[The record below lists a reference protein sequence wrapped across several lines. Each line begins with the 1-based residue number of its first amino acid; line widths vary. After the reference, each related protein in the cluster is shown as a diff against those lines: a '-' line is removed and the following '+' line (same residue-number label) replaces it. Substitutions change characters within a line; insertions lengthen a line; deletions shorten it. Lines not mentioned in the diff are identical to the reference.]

1 MYMKFRDLFKQKPN
15 KFMLMLIDQTE
26 ITTRGLELLT
36 HYLKKRSSNVA
47 RQIVETENQAE
58 EMRRIMIEELMNTFV
73 TPFDRE
79 DIFALSRDFD
89 DILHYSSTTVEEMEI
104 LDVTPTP
111 QMQKMAEL
119 LCEAVKELNLAV
131 LRLQDKHYSVATE
144 HANTAKRIENQVE
157 TTYREAIAELFQ
169 ETKDV
174 KHVINVL
181 KVREIYRHLSNAAD
195 RQDQAANVISDII
208 LKIA

>member
-1 MYMKFRDLFKQKPN
+1 MKLRDLFKSKPN

-26 ITTRGLELLT
+26 ITVKGLDLLI

-47 RQIVETENQAE
+47 KQIVETEDQAE
-58 EMRRIMIEELMNTFV
+58 EMRRIMIEELMDTFI

-89 DILHYSSTTVEEMEI
+89 DILRYSSTTVEEMEI

-119 LCEAVKELNLAV
+119 LCDAARELHLAV
-131 LRLQDKHYSVATE
+131 LRLQDKHYAVATE
-144 HANTAKRIENQVE
+144 HANTAKRIETQVE
-157 TTYREAIAELFQ
+157 TTYREAIAELFE
-169 ETKDV
+169 ETRDIKRV
-174 KHVINVL
+174 MNVL

-195 RQDQAANVISDII
+195 RQARAADVISDII

>member
-1 MYMKFRDLFKQKPN
+1 MKLRDLFKPKPN
-15 KFMLMLIDQTE
+15 KFMLMLVDQTA
-26 ITTRGLELLT
+26 ITVKGLDLLI

-47 RQIVETENQAE
+47 KQIVETEDQAE
-58 EMRRIMIEELMNTFV
+58 EMRRIMIEELMDTFI

-119 LCEAVKELNLAV
+119 LCDAARELHMAV
-131 LRLQDKHYSVATE
+131 LRLQDKHYAVATE
-144 HANTAKRIENQVE
+144 HANTARRIENQVE
-157 TTYREAIAELFQ
+157 TTYREAVAELFQ
-169 ETKDV
+169 EAKEV
-174 KHVINVL
+174 KHVMTVL

-195 RQDQAANVISDII
+195 REDQAANVISDII

>member
-1 MYMKFRDLFKQKPN
+1 MKFRDLFKPKPN
-15 KFMLMLIDQTE
+15 KFFLMLEKQTE
-26 ITTRGLELLT
+26 ITVTGLDLLT
-36 HYLKKRSSNVA
+36 HYLKKRSSNA
-47 RQIVETENQAE
+47 AKQIVESERQAV

-79 DIFALSRDFD
+79 DIFALSRDLD
-89 DILHYSSTTVEEMEI
+89 DILRYSSTTVEEMEI
-104 LDVTPTP
+104 LDVIPTP

-119 LCEAVKELNLAV
+119 LTEAARELHLAI
-131 LRLQDKHYSVATE
+131 LRLEDKHYAVATE

-157 TTYREAIAELFQ
+157 TTYREAIADLFQ
-169 ETKDV
+169 EARDI
-174 KHVINVL
+174 KHVMNVL
-181 KVREIYRHLSNAAD
+181 KTREIYRHLSNAAD

>member
-1 MYMKFRDLFKQKPN
+1 
-15 KFMLMLIDQTE
+15 MLIDQTE
-26 ITTRGLELLT
+26 ITTKGLELLT

-47 RQIVETENQAE
+47 RQIVEIESQAE
-58 EMRRIMIEELMNTFV
+58 EKRRIMIEELMNTFV

-79 DIFALSRDFD
+79 DIFALSRDLD

-104 LDVTPTP
+104 LDVTPTI

-144 HANTAKRIENQVE
+144 HANNAKRIENQVE

>member
-1 MYMKFRDLFKQKPN
+1 MGIRDLFKPKPN
-15 KFMLMLIDQTE
+15 KFLMMLVNQTAITVKGLDLLI
-26 ITTRGLELLT
+26 

-47 RQIVETENQAE
+47 KQIVETEKEAV
-58 EMRRIMIEELMNTFV
+58 EMRRIMIEELMNTFI

-89 DILHYSSTTVEEMEI
+89 DILRYSSTTVEEMEI

-119 LCEAVKELNLAV
+119 LAEAARELHLAV
-131 LRLQDKHYSVATE
+131 MRLQDKHYSVATE

-157 TTYREAIAELFQ
+157 TTYREAIAQLFQ
-169 ETKDV
+169 ETRDV
-174 KHVINVL
+174 KHVMNVL
-181 KVREIYRHLSNAAD
+181 KIREIYRHLSNAAD

>member
-1 MYMKFRDLFKQKPN
+1 MKLRDLFKPKPN
-15 KFMLMLIDQTE
+15 KFMMMLVDQTE
-26 ITTRGLELLT
+26 ITVKGLDLLT

-47 RQIVETENQAE
+47 KQIVQTENEAV
-58 EMRRIMIEELMNTFV
+58 EMRRIMIEELMNTFI

-104 LDVTPTP
+104 LDVSPTP
-111 QMQKMAEL
+111 QMQKMSEL
-119 LCEAVKELNLAV
+119 LCEAVKELRLAV
-131 LRLQDKHYSVATE
+131 LRMQDKHYAVATE

-174 KHVINVL
+174 KHVMNVL

>member
-1 MYMKFRDLFKQKPN
+1 MKLRDLFKPKPN
-15 KFMLMLIDQTE
+15 KFMLMLVDQTE
-26 ITTRGLELLT
+26 ITVTGLDLLI

-47 RQIVETENQAE
+47 RQIVETENEAV
-58 EMRRIMIEELMNTFV
+58 EMRRIMIEELMDTFI

-89 DILHYSSTTVEEMEI
+89 DILRYSSTTVEEMEI

-111 QMQKMAEL
+111 PMQRMAEL
-119 LCEAVKELNLAV
+119 LCEAAKELRLAV
-131 LRLQDKHYSVATE
+131 LRLQDKHYAVATE

-174 KHVINVL
+174 KHVMNVL

>member
-1 MYMKFRDLFKQKPN
+1 MTFSDLFKQKPN

-26 ITTRGLELLT
+26 ITSKGLELLT

-47 RQIVETENQAE
+47 RQIVEIESQAE
-58 EMRRIMIEELMNTFV
+58 EKRRIMIEELMNTFV

-79 DIFALSRDFD
+79 DIFALSRDLD
-89 DILHYSSTTVEEMEI
+89 DILHYSITTVEEMEI
-104 LDVTPTP
+104 LDVTPTI

-144 HANTAKRIENQVE
+144 HANNAKRIENQVE

-181 KVREIYRHLSNAAD
+181 KVRELYRHLSNAAD

>member
-1 MYMKFRDLFKQKPN
+1 
-15 KFMLMLIDQTE
+15 MLIDQTE
-26 ITTRGLELLT
+26 ITSKGLELLT

-47 RQIVETENQAE
+47 RQIVEIESQAE
-58 EMRRIMIEELMNTFV
+58 EKRRIMIEELMNTFV

-79 DIFALSRDFD
+79 DIFALSRDLD

-104 LDVTPTP
+104 LDVTPTI

-144 HANTAKRIENQVE
+144 HANNAKRIENQVE

>member
-1 MYMKFRDLFKQKPN
+1 MKIRDLFKPKPN
-15 KFMLMLIDQTE
+15 KFMIMLVEQTE
-26 ITTRGLELLT
+26 ITVKGLELLT
-36 HYLKKRSSNVA
+36 HYLKKRSSNAAKEIVA
-47 RQIVETENQAE
+47 TEGQAV

-79 DIFALSRDFD
+79 DIFEISRDFD
-89 DILHYSSTTVEEMEI
+89 DILRYSSTTVEEMEI

-111 QMQKMAEL
+111 QMQKMSDLLVEAAREL
-119 LCEAVKELNLAV
+119 HLAV
-131 LRLQDKHYSVATE
+131 MRLQDKHYAVATE
-144 HANTAKRIENQVE
+144 HANTARRIEHQVE
-157 TTYREAIAELFQ
+157 TTYREALADLFQ
-169 ETKDV
+169 ESKDI
-174 KHVINVL
+174 KHVMMVL

>member
-1 MYMKFRDLFKQKPN
+1 MTFSDLFKQKPN

-26 ITTRGLELLT
+26 ITSKGLELLT

-47 RQIVETENQAE
+47 RQIVEIESQAE
-58 EMRRIMIEELMNTFV
+58 EKRRIMIEELMNTFV

-79 DIFALSRDFD
+79 DIFALSRDLD

-104 LDVTPTP
+104 LDVTPTI

-144 HANTAKRIENQVE
+144 HANNAKRIENQVE

>member
-1 MYMKFRDLFKQKPN
+1 MGIRDLFKPKPN
-15 KFMLMLIDQTE
+15 KFLMMLVNQTAITVKGLDLLI
-26 ITTRGLELLT
+26 

-47 RQIVETENQAE
+47 KQIVATEKEAV
-58 EMRRIMIEELMNTFV
+58 EMRRIMIEELMNTFI

-89 DILHYSSTTVEEMEI
+89 DILRYSSTTVEEMEI

-119 LCEAVKELNLAV
+119 LAEAARELHLAV
-131 LRLQDKHYSVATE
+131 MRLQDKHYSVATE

-157 TTYREAIAELFQ
+157 TTYREAIAQLFQ
-169 ETKDV
+169 ETRDV
-174 KHVINVL
+174 KHVMNVL
-181 KVREIYRHLSNAAD
+181 KIREIYRHLSNAAD

>member
-1 MYMKFRDLFKQKPN
+1 MKLRSLFKPKPN
-15 KFMLMLIDQTE
+15 KFMLMLADQTE
-26 ITTRGLELLT
+26 TTVNGLELLT

-47 RQIVETENQAE
+47 KQIIQTEEQAV

-89 DILHYSSTTVEEMEI
+89 DILRYSSTTVEEMEI

-111 QMQKMAEL
+111 VMQKMADLLYDASREL
-119 LCEAVKELNLAV
+119 KLAV
-131 LRLQDKHYSVATE
+131 LRLQDKHYAVATE
-144 HANTAKRIENQVE
+144 HANSAKRIEHQVE
-157 TTYREAIAELFQ
+157 TTYREALAELFQ

-174 KHVINVL
+174 KRVMSVL

-195 RQDQAANVISDII
+195 RQARAADVISDII

>member
-1 MYMKFRDLFKQKPN
+1 MGIRDLFKPKPN
-15 KFMLMLIDQTE
+15 KFLMMLVNQTAITVKGLDLLI
-26 ITTRGLELLT
+26 

-47 RQIVETENQAE
+47 KQIVETEKEAV
-58 EMRRIMIEELMNTFV
+58 EMRRIMIEELMNTFI

-89 DILHYSSTTVEEMEI
+89 DILRYSSTTVEEMEI

-119 LCEAVKELNLAV
+119 LAEAARELHLAV
-131 LRLQDKHYSVATE
+131 MRLQDKHYAVATE

-157 TTYREAIAELFQ
+157 TTYREAIAQLFQ
-169 ETKDV
+169 ETRDV
-174 KHVINVL
+174 KHVMNVL
-181 KVREIYRHLSNAAD
+181 KIREIYRHLSNAAD

>member
-1 MYMKFRDLFKQKPN
+1 MKLRDLFKSKPN
-15 KFMLMLIDQTE
+15 KFMLMLVDQTE
-26 ITTRGLELLT
+26 ITVKGLDLLT

-47 RQIVETENQAE
+47 KQIVETEDQAI
-58 EMRRIMIEELMNTFV
+58 EMRRIMIEELMDTFI

-89 DILHYSSTTVEEMEI
+89 DILRYSSTTVEEMEI

-111 QMQKMAEL
+111 PMQRMAEL
-119 LCEAVKELNLAV
+119 LCEAAKELRLAV
-131 LRLQDKHYSVATE
+131 LRLQDKHYTVATE

-157 TTYREAIAELFQ
+157 TTYREAIAALFQ

-174 KHVINVL
+174 KHVMNVL

>member
-1 MYMKFRDLFKQKPN
+1 MKIRDLFKPKPN
-15 KFMLMLIDQTE
+15 KFMLMLVEQTE
-26 ITTRGLELLT
+26 ITVKGLELLT
-36 HYLKKRSSNVA
+36 HYLKKRSSNAAKEIVA
-47 RQIVETENQAE
+47 TEDQAV

-89 DILHYSSTTVEEMEI
+89 DILRYSSTTVEEMEI

-111 QMQKMAEL
+111 QMQKMSEL
-119 LCEAVKELNLAV
+119 LTEAARELRLAV
-131 LRLQDKHYSVATE
+131 LRVQDKHYSVATE
-144 HANTAKRIENQVE
+144 HANSARRIEHQIE
-157 TTYREAIAELFQ
+157 TTHREALAELFQ
-169 ETKDV
+169 ETKDIKRV
-174 KHVINVL
+174 MNVL